1 MSLTFP
7 FVEGISEKLW
17 RILRSH
23 KIKSTLKHFESTY
36 IESTLPK
43 LLCKPRDQ
51 KTTEVKNNI
60 VYEIG
65 CTNCEAVPFG
75 ESKKLF

>member
-1 MSLTFP
+1 MSLTLP
-7 FVEGISEKLW
+7 YVEGFSEKLW

-23 KIKSTLKHFESTY
+23 KIRSTFY

-43 LLCKPRDQ
+43 LLCEPRDQ

-65 CTNCEAVPFG
+65 CSNCEAVHFS

>member
-1 MSLTFP
+1 MSLTLP
-7 FVEGISEKLW
+7 YVEGISEKLW

-23 KIKSTLKHFESTY
+23 KIRSTFY

-43 LLCKPRDQ
+43 LLCEPRDQ

-60 VYEIG
+60 VY
-65 CTNCEAVPFG
+65 
-75 ESKKLF
+75 